1 MMIGPV
7 QAFDLRRPSHIRSRS
22 QQFREVLLLYRYVD
36 ALSRVPGALR
46 SRGVPIGADTMSIL
60 FAALASIAL
69 VAAHA
74 SRLATPSQETCAAI
88 TNPAPCGQP
97 NDGPELC
104 GWKGCC
110 WDPSKGSNACFYPG
124 GNAVPI
130 THVHIVQACHF
141 DAGYANT
148 TTNIMN
154 LWFHTHF
161 PQAVRESRGG
171 GCTAVPTPTFVARRS
186 IASATS

>member
-1 MMIGPV
+1 MPFECVNLSLNRSCFLQAIHGMASRIGT
-7 QAFDLRRPSHIRSRS
+7 LS
-22 QQFREVLLLYRYVD
+22 LLLGSV
-36 ALSRVPGALR
+36 
-46 SRGVPIGADTMSIL
+46 
-60 FAALASIAL
+60 
-69 VAAHA
+69 VAARSSPPA
-74 SRLATPSQETCAAI
+74 EEVCAAI

-110 WDPSKGSNACFYPG
+110 WDASKGGNACFYPG

-141 DAGYANT
+141 GASPLDVSSCLEDLRCPRACPHADAGYANT
-148 TTNIMN
+148 TVNIMN

-161 PQAVRESRGG
+161 PQAVR
-171 GCTAVPTPTFVARRS
+171 AFLFWPLA
-186 IASATS
+186 